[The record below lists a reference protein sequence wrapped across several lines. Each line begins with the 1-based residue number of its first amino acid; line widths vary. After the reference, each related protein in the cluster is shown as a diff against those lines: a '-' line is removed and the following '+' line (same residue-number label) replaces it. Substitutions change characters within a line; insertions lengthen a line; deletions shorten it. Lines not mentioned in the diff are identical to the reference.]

1 MLCGEQNHRL
11 VISLM
16 PPTDGIRLL
25 SLDGGGVRGVVPL
38 VYLEFLQDRLA
49 ELQVPLRD
57 IFDFV
62 CGTSAG
68 KSLALNFKWVRCD
81 G

>member
-1 MLCGEQNHRL
+1 

-16 PPTDGIRLL
+16 PLTAGIRLL
-25 SLDGGGVRGVVPL
+25 SLDGGGVRGVIPL

-57 IFDFV
+57 VFDFV

-68 KSLALNFKWVRCD
+68 KSLALNLVWARSDF
-81 G
+81 